1 MNGEKFEPVPEM
13 DTRQIRGVSNG
24 GRAEGLKDLTA
35 WIDDGDRS
43 EIVKVSGE

>member
-13 DTRQIRGVSNG
+13 DTRQIRGVSNC

-35 WIDDGDRS
+35 WIDGDKS